1 MPKIQTRCPNCQQP
15 LVADVQQVLD
25 VGEDPSV
32 REKLLQGSLNIAQ
45 CPSCGFQGQ
54 LPLPIVYHDP
64 EKELLLTFY
73 PPSMGKS
80 MEEKE
85 SELGPL
91 LKRVTDNLPPE
102 QRKGYLFQPQT
113 MMTMQSMVKKVLEAE
128 GITQEMIDKQQEK
141 MNLLERLLQV
151 EDETQVELIREN
163 QELIDREF
171 FAIFSQIV
179 QRMLSSQNQEVLQMV
194 QKLQDNLLAETE
206 VGQEIAQESAE
217 IEAARSSL
225 EELGDSLTR
234 EKLLELVAEAPG
246 EGRVRA
252 LVSLARP
259 AMDYE
264 FLQLFTEKLEK
275 AEGAEREE
283 LVKRRNLILQLTKEI
298 DEYVEKRLE
307 DSRGIL
313 QKILDSESI
322 QEGVINHAP
331 QIDETFLQVLTAEME
346 QAEQEDNQEKLKK
359 LQSIL
364 QIIQQISTPRE
375 YQLIDDL
382 LEAADDEARL
392 EEVLDQHEGEINQ
405 ELIGYLTNLM
415 SSLEQNIQNLSGEE
429 KSQQEAILERVNT
442 VHGKVLKRSMKK
454 SFQS

>member
-1 MPKIQTRCPNCQQP
+1 
-15 LVADVQQVLD
+15 
-25 VGEDPSV
+25 
-32 REKLLQGSLNIAQ
+32 
-45 CPSCGFQGQ
+45 
-54 LPLPIVYHDP
+54 
-64 EKELLLTFY
+64 
-73 PPSMGKS
+73 
-80 MEEKE
+80 
-85 SELGPL
+85 LGPL

-102 QRKGYLFQPQT
+102 RRKGYLFQPQT

-141 MNLLERLLQV
+141 MNLLERLLQA
-151 EDETQVELIREN
+151 EDDSQVELIREN

-264 FLQLFTEKLEK
+264 FLQLFTEKLEE

-283 LVKRRNLILQLTKEI
+283 LVQRRNLILQLTKEI

-307 DSRGIL
+307 DSRLIL

-322 QEGVINHAP
+322 QEGVINQAP

-346 QAEQEDNQEKLKK
+346 QAEQEDNQEKLEK
-359 LQSIL
+359 LQTIL

-382 LEAADDEARL
+382 LEAAGDEARL

-415 SSLEQNIQNLSGEE
+415 SSLEQSIQNLSGEE
-429 KSQQEAILERVNT
+429 KSQQEAILERVNK

>member
-15 LVADVQQVLD
+15 LVADVQQILD

-32 REKLLQGSLNIAQ
+32 REKLLQGTLNIAQ

-64 EKELLLTFY
+64 DKEMLLTFY
-73 PPSMGKS
+73 PPSMDKT

-85 SELGPL
+85 SEIGPL
-91 LKRVTDNLPPE
+91 LKQVTENLPPE

-128 GITQEMIDKQQEK
+128 GITQEMIDQQQEK
-141 MNLLERLLQV
+141 MSLLERLLQT
-151 EDETQVELIREN
+151 EGESQVQMIREN

-179 QRMLSSQNQEVLQMV
+179 QRMLSSQNQEVLQIV
-194 QKLQDNLLAETE
+194 QELQDNLLAETE
-206 VGQEIAQESAE
+206 VGREIAQESAE

-259 AMDYE
+259 AMDYQ
-264 FLQLFTEKLEK
+264 FLQLFTEKI
-275 AEGAEREE
+275 EGSEGEERET
-283 LVKRRNLILQLTKEI
+283 LVERRNLILQLTKEI

-307 DSRGIL
+307 DSRATL
-313 QKILDSESI
+313 QKILESDSI
-322 QEGVINHAP
+322 QAGVMQHAP
-331 QIDETFLQVLTAEME
+331 KIDETFLQVLTAEME
-346 QAEQEDNQEKLKK
+346 KAEQEDNQERLEK
-359 LQSIL
+359 LQAIL
-364 QIIQQISTPRE
+364 RIIQQISTPRE
-375 YQLIDDL
+375 YQLIDEL
-382 LEAADDEARL
+382 LEAAEDEAKL
-392 EEVLDQHEGEINQ
+392 EEALDAHEEDINQ
-405 ELIGYLTNLM
+405 ELIGYLANLI
-415 SSLEQNIQNLSGEE
+415 SSLEQSIQNLSGEE
-429 KSQQEAILERVNT
+429 KRQQENVLERVNK